1 MPSRFYRL
9 KKQVVD
15 DWVGMNGYVCPGW
28 NRAPHPAHRKRNPLT
43 ADHIIPKA
51 KGGKDE
57 VDNLR
62 PLCRSCNSRKHTKTA
77 GLPLGRGPEFPHPLR
92 RVQ

>member
-15 DWVGMNGYVCPGW
+15 DWVGLNGYVCPGW
-28 NRAPHPAHRKRNPLT
+28 LRAPHPAHRKRNPLT

-57 VDNLR
+57 
-62 PLCRSCNSRKHTKTA
+62 A
-77 GLPLGRGPEFPHPLR
+77 G
-92 RVQ
+92 